1 MGLDAF
7 PNTLWDEDQAGAV
20 TMPAPAQLTAAL
32 AQANTNKLVVGASS
46 IPAPAGSFPAAT
58 AATVNPTPN
67 LQANPIPDSWKPHPM
82 DPLRFVKHEIRQL
95 LLSRGS
101 LSIAQLPEEYLKCYR
116 KPLTQALK
124 MLDSQYTPESARSG
138 KPSGRAR
145 KSTLGAFLREHLT
158 DIIEV
163 RQRPHGQHEI
173 VATGA
178 PNTNGAGMHN
188 NAGMHTNVT
197 GVQQVANDQYGAFRA
212 GLQQQTWAHQETPE
226 EHIRALILKQQQ
238 QQQLQQQQHLR
249 QLRNALSQATV
260 GAPGGI
266 PAYDSP
272 LSFDVNGPLMGS
284 QQVREV
290 LMSAQGAALPS
301 LLKGAGYN
309 VDGANLPGL
318 DSFGADVNASL
329 LAMSRPGAGSDALA
343 AAAVGALRGAALLS
357 PAASEIPAENRI
369 YVTWRVPSKAIP
381 LRVEDLWSYF
391 SRFGQLAFCNPR
403 PLRNSHAPRR
413 TPSLSGAGYAFLG
426 FSNPGGAEAVA
437 RVLERPSHALRGAE
451 IRVKPWRERDED
463 TGSGDAP
470 AAAVAADVPHAVGDY
485 YFPHPESGLPV
496 LASAA
501 GLARLATVS
510 NSAANS
516 QALAMNDMA
525 SLGFGLSSNIS
536 HRSASDVALDS
547 LGFDETA
554 LFGEGFFNIGP
565 DDSSTRAKLG
575 NGPAAS
581 AQYMSYQN
589 QLNAA
594 RNGGMW
600 GGSGNRMWGGSSGSE
615 RSERSS
621 LESPNASADQA
632 SDVTFHPS
640 TWQSSTVE
648 TPVASDET
656 WTGSRLWN
664 YTGGT
669 TSTGSGA

>member
-1 MGLDAF
+1 M
-7 PNTLWDEDQAGAV
+7 
-20 TMPAPAQLTAAL
+20 
-32 AQANTNKLVVGASS
+32 
-46 IPAPAGSFPAAT
+46 
-58 AATVNPTPN
+58 
-67 LQANPIPDSWKPHPM
+67 
-82 DPLRFVKHEIRQL
+82 
-95 LLSRGS
+95 
-101 LSIAQLPEEYLKCYR
+101 
-116 KPLTQALK
+116 
-124 MLDSQYTPESARSG
+124 
-138 KPSGRAR
+138 
-145 KSTLGAFLREHLT
+145 
-158 DIIEV
+158 
-163 RQRPHGQHEI
+163 
-173 VATGA
+173 
-178 PNTNGAGMHN
+178 
-188 NAGMHTNVT
+188 
-197 GVQQVANDQYGAFRA
+197 QQVTNDQYVAFQA
-212 GLQQQTWAHQETPE
+212 GLQQTWSREETPE
-226 EHIRALILKQQQ
+226 ERIRALILKQQQ
-238 QQQLQQQQHLR
+238 QQQQQQQQHLR
-249 QLRNALSQATV
+249 QLRNALSQANV
-260 GAPGGI
+260 GAAGM
-266 PAYDSP
+266 ATYDSP
-272 LSFDVNGPLMGS
+272 LPLDLNGPLMGS
-284 QQVREV
+284 QQVRDV
-290 LMSAQGAALPS
+290 LRSAQ

-309 VDGANLPGL
+309 VDGANLAGL
-318 DSFGADVNASL
+318 ESLGVDVNASL
-329 LAMSRPGAGSDALA
+329 LAMSRHGAGSDALT

-381 LRVEDLWSYF
+381 IRVEDLWSYF
-391 SRFGQLAFCNPR
+391 SRFGQVAFCNPR

-426 FSNPGGAEAVA
+426 FSDPGGADAVA

-463 TGSGDAP
+463 TGNGDAP

-501 GLARLATVS
+501 GLAQLAAAS
-510 NSAANS
+510 NRSANT

-565 DDSSTRAKLG
+565 DDSTTRAKLD
-575 NGPAAS
+575 NGPTRA
-581 AQYMSYQN
+581 AQYMSAQS

-594 RNGGMW
+594 RNNGMW
-600 GGSGNRMWGGSSGSE
+600 GGSGGGMWGGSSGSE

-632 SDVTFHPS
+632 SNITFNP
-640 TWQSSTVE
+640 TMWQSSAVE
-648 TPVASDET
+648 TSSASDET

-669 TSTGSGA
+669 AATGSGA

>member
-1 MGLDAF
+1 
-7 PNTLWDEDQAGAV
+7 
-20 TMPAPAQLTAAL
+20 
-32 AQANTNKLVVGASS
+32 
-46 IPAPAGSFPAAT
+46 
-58 AATVNPTPN
+58 
-67 LQANPIPDSWKPHPM
+67 
-82 DPLRFVKHEIRQL
+82 
-95 LLSRGS
+95 
-101 LSIAQLPEEYLKCYR
+101 
-116 KPLTQALK
+116 
-124 MLDSQYTPESARSG
+124 
-138 KPSGRAR
+138 
-145 KSTLGAFLREHLT
+145 
-158 DIIEV
+158 
-163 RQRPHGQHEI
+163 
-173 VATGA
+173 
-178 PNTNGAGMHN
+178 
-188 NAGMHTNVT
+188 
-197 GVQQVANDQYGAFRA
+197 
-212 GLQQQTWAHQETPE
+212 
-226 EHIRALILKQQQ
+226 
-238 QQQLQQQQHLR
+238 
-249 QLRNALSQATV
+249 
-260 GAPGGI
+260 
-266 PAYDSP
+266 
-272 LSFDVNGPLMGS
+272 MGS

-640 TWQSSTVE
+640 MWQSSTVE